1 MSANHAVLGE
11 ISSTIMNKL
20 RKVEM
25 IINRLAHLFTMSWN
39 RRSLSAEYAI
49 SVARP
54 WLHACS
60 LADAVGWRSR
70 SGTPIN
76 KTAETRQMTHTHTI
90 DNFH

>member
-39 RRSLSAEYAI
+39 RRSLSAEYAN
-49 SVARP
+49 
-54 WLHACS
+54 
-60 LADAVGWRSR
+60 D
-70 SGTPIN
+70 PIGSF
-76 KTAETRQMTHTHTI
+76 AYL
-90 DNFH
+90 D

>member
-39 RRSLSAEYAI
+39 RRSLSAEYAFCFD
-49 SVARP
+49 AQK
-54 WLHACS
+54 S
-60 LADAVGWRSR
+60 LPGW
-70 SGTPIN
+70 
-76 KTAETRQMTHTHTI
+76 
-90 DNFH
+90 